1 MGSALAGSYEFVERA
16 RDNRKRFGGA
26 MRQAGIIAAGAVYA
40 LEHNIDRLVE
50 DHENAATLAS
60 YLLQVPGLEITH
72 PVQTNIVI
80 ADVSRLGGAERVVEA
95 LKEQGVLCGVAAP
108 TRVRFV
114 THLDVSAEAVKTAGE
129 IAARVLP
136 ALGPAPADRPDSGEP
151 DGRRHSGRP
160 DPPPIRG
167 PRTCGW
173 PWSA

>member
-1 MGSALAGSYEFVERA
+1 
-16 RDNRKRFGGA
+16 

-40 LEHNIDRLVE
+40 LENNVDRLVE

-60 YLLQVPGLEITH
+60 YLRQVPGLEIPH

-80 ADVSRLGGAERVVEA
+80 ADVSRLGGADRVVEA

-129 IAARVLP
+129 IAARLLP
-136 ALGPAPADRPDSGEP
+136 ALG
-151 DGRRHSGRP
+151 
-160 DPPPIRG
+160 
-167 PRTCGW
+167 
-173 PWSA
+173 SAATTG